1 MITESLQLDKLTFE
15 VRRSPRRRTLELMV
29 DRGGALRIYAPNEV
43 ASDELIRWI
52 SRKLVWV
59 HGKLAAKA
67 QVAPQTKSPE
77 FVSGESF
84 SYLGRGFRLKV
95 VKDQKKALICDGAR
109 FLLRSD
115 SRPKAA
121 DHFRLWY
128 RQTGT
133 EWLRN
138 RVKLLAP
145 KVGAKPADIRVRDLG
160 FRWASCGRTGVLS
173 FHWKLLQLPVR
184 LVDYIIVHELTHM
197 LHPHHD
203 AGFWAC
209 VDRALPD
216 WRERKE
222 QLAENAALYLSFGA

>member
-1 MITESLQLDKLTFE
+1 MIPESLQLDRLTFE

-29 DRGGALRIYAPNEV
+29 DRNGALRIYAPQK
-43 ASDELIRWI
+43 ADSDELIRWI
-52 SRKLVWV
+52 SRKLLWV
-59 HGKLAAKA
+59 HRKLAAKA
-67 QVAPQTKSPE
+67 RLAPRTKSPE

-95 VKDQKKALICDGAR
+95 VKEQRKALNFDGAR

-115 SRPKAA
+115 SRRKAVE
-121 DHFRLWY
+121 HFRRWY
-128 RQTGT
+128 RQIGT

-145 KVGAKPADIRVRDLG
+145 KVGSKPEDVRVRELG
-160 FRWASCGRTGVLS
+160 FRWASCGRRRVLS

-184 LVDYIIVHELTHM
+184 LVDYVIVHELTHL

-203 AGFWAC
+203 AEFWAC

-216 WRERKE
+216 WRERKGE
-222 QLAENAALYLSFGA
+222 LAECATRYLSFSG

>member
-43 ASDELIRWI
+43 ESDELIRWI
-52 SRKLVWV
+52 SRKLLWV

-95 VKDQKKALICDGAR
+95 VKEQRKALSFDGAR
-109 FLLRSD
+109 FLLRGD
-115 SRPKAA
+115 SRHKAA
-121 DHFRLWY
+121 EHFRRWY

-133 EWLRN
+133 QWLRN

-184 LVDYIIVHELTHM
+184 LVDYVIVHELTHL

-203 AGFWAC
+203 AEFWAC

-216 WRERKE
+216 WRERNEELQKC
-222 QLAENAALYLSFGA
+222 ARIYLGFGE

>member
-1 MITESLQLDKLTFE
+1 MIPESLQLDNLSFE

-29 DRGGALRIYAPNEV
+29 DRGGTLRIYAPNEV
-43 ASDELIRWI
+43 ASDELIRWVN
-52 SRKLVWV
+52 RKLLWV

-67 QVAPQTKSPE
+67 QVAQQTKSPE

-95 VKDQKKALICDGAR
+95 VKDQYKALTFDGAR

-115 SRPKAA
+115 SRRKAA
-121 DHFRLWY
+121 EHFRRWY

-184 LVDYIIVHELTHM
+184 LVDYVIVHELTH
-197 LHPHHD
+197 LSHPHHD
-203 AGFWAC
+203 PEFWAC

-222 QLAENAALYLSFGA
+222 QLAESAAHYLSFGG

>member
-29 DRGGALRIYAPNEV
+29 DRGGALRVYAPNEV

-52 SRKLVWV
+52 SRKLLWV

-95 VKDQKKALICDGAR
+95 VKEQGKALNFDGAR
-109 FLLRSD
+109 FLLRRD
-115 SRPKAA
+115 SRAKGLAL
-121 DHFRLWY
+121 FRQWY
-128 RQTGT
+128 CRMGT
-133 EWLRN
+133 EWLRS
-138 RVKLLAP
+138 RVGMLAP
-145 KVGAKPADIRVRDLG
+145 RVGSMPADIRVRDLG
-160 FRWASCGRTGVLS
+160 FRWASCNGNGIVS

-184 LVDYIIVHELTHM
+184 LVDYIIVHELTHIA
-197 LHPHHD
+197 HPHHD
-203 AGFWAC
+203 KDFWAC
-209 VDRALPD
+209 VERAMPN

-222 QLAENAALYLSFGA
+222 QLAEYATRYLSFGA